1 MDKET
6 LRKAHL
12 ALINAMNENHS
23 SMVEHAREDGVT
35 LEQQI
40 KRVAAADGFDE
51 AIEIVNEVM
60 NKLLNT

>member
-1 MDKET
+1 MDKQT

-12 ALINAMNENHS
+12 ALGEAMVKNYS
-23 SMVEHAREDGVT
+23 SMVNHAREDGVT

-40 KRVAAADGFDE
+40 KRIAAADGFRE
-51 AIEIVNEVM
+51 AIDVVDEVM